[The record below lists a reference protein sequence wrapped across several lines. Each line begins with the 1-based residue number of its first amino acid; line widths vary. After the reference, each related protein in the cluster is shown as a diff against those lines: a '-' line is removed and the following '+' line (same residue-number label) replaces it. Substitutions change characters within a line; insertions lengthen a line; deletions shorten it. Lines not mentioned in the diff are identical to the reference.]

1 MKLELLTKYVGKQ
14 FIDNTSSNDRALD
27 EYMVNTLRLSYDL
40 KTNLFK
46 TAKIILQINN
56 LLDTEYVSNA
66 WVYRFVSDN
75 YDPRGDDP
83 YVNSDT
89 VRGYNMA
96 AYFPEA
102 QRNFLVSLKLGM

>member
-1 MKLELLTKYVGKQ
+1 MSG
-14 FIDNTSSNDRALD
+14 
-27 EYMVNTLRLSYDL
+27 L